1 MWIFTVEISQILVT
15 ENLNPH
21 FDGVT
26 MPGDEGYIWSSS
38 AQPDYLGLH
47 AFGNATKSYH
57 VN

>member
-1 MWIFTVEISQILVT
+1 
-15 ENLNPH
+15 
-21 FDGVT
+21 